1 METKKGL
8 SVMESPFSETVTR
21 MGSQTKLS
29 NRLHIS
35 YLFYCCKDSDN
46 FFISQTFCDLFLIFI
61 HFKNKKIAIYD

>member
-1 METKKGL
+1 
-8 SVMESPFSETVTR
+8 MESPFSETVTR

-35 YLFYCCKDSDN
+35 YLFYYCKDSDN

-61 HFKNKKIAIYD
+61 RFKNKNIAICN